1 MHVLAMG
8 SERTRSD
15 RERERERDRMRE
27 REFRACVF

>member
-15 RERERERDRMRE
+15 RERERERETVCE
-27 REFRACVF
+27 RELRACVF